1 MNLSKSILSL
11 LCLSTVGLYAAPSSA
26 DTSSWPLA
34 KYPLYIGSASLP
46 PLVMILM
53 GRDHSMFYEAYNDMT
68 DLDDD
73 GKIDFIF
80 NPAVTYDGIFESNF
94 CYSYNDNVFKINSL
108 ANTTQVKFHNKSSVV
123 YTCDG
128 TTYSG
133 NFMNYLTSSRL
144 DLVKRILIGG
154 QRLVKTASAKGVRSQ
169 TARYNNYPYLTRQ
182 WIPHDTHVWAK
193 IFNPGDYNLNNGE
206 NCPLGK
212 GQCSINKWTP
222 YGSDKAFLFGNVQ
235 RHLHAIPFTCS
246 SSTSTDCYQDETR
259 HPLGS
264 LVKLS
269 NLSGNARNNEINNNV
284 FIWNWLARESGQGGG
299 VGEIS
304 VSGNRVKTRYTA
316 PGGANSSDVYAD
328 LFNLVVE
335 SCNPT
340 KVDTEN
346 LSKRCKKYTS
356 LYNTVGLLQQ
366 FSDTAS
372 VDAYFGLIT
381 AGWNRNGSTGQS
393 YGVLRAPVKELFSQ
407 VDPSNGDFRD
417 GSLFSV
423 INNIDL
429 KTEGASLNSGSTSA
443 NWSGCSIDS
452 SHQLRVYQRGC
463 ADWGNPLAPL
473 LTLSHDYFEDKIAT
487 SKGQNG
493 STAGETI
500 RVRASWSGNQPP
512 QALRQDNIQNN
523 SGMWLPGYNY
533 QLDSPFKMEGIY
545 ECQKPINLILL
556 DENISLDWYGGDDTA
571 VDSGFSIIDAS
582 EHFTG
587 KSYILG
593 ENTTSDSASRVIDY
607 QTLPTLK
614 TIDNLKNVRGV
625 SVLEPQQS
633 GSLKGPAVAA
643 HYYKTP
649 LNLGDGKDYS
659 SIQNVVVAMASY
671 LPKFTIEAE
680 NGKSVLFIPICKTPR
695 VNKSGNYSYT
705 GDLNGTKQI
714 SRSMFEDDGSSYTTT
729 CGIGDVFYV
738 GSQYNSK
745 GHLSGIEFRV
755 TYEDNDGGSDFDMD
769 VAGSYKVYP
778 DPNDGNVLN
787 VELTGYYSD
796 GYAPMIMG
804 YVIIGTEGVYE
815 YNHNSSDG
823 VYWNLNRN
831 KTVYFDIMKGSNDGN
846 RQVLFALQSDPFYDI
861 NNTTSQYDVNERL
874 WRIGDRISQTVMQS
888 SNSGYWPNGTGK
900 SMGDARYCYEDKV
913 WNWSSRYN
921 EAPFVTMLN
930 GTYKASLLPR
940 VGAIGG
946 GTPMLCSSTVKRRF
960 KVVGTEGAFLPSPL
974 ELTAKYGFRNTSLS
988 NYYYVTNAATLAD
1001 NITAAMKATLAA
1013 GNRSS
1018 TALTFPSVEISTSDA
1033 ETIIASFDTE
1043 YWTGDVKKVRLG
1055 NIESGHAVTNSQ
1067 VWSASEKLSSLV
1079 PEARHVYMA
1088 DAKGNLVRFTANNIL
1103 AVGDYGL
1110 KRFPRMYQGIINAF
1124 ELQTCTNDEIKT
1136 FIDRYSRWVLGDDTY
1151 ELADDLEISPN
1162 PVLECGGTVK
1172 VQGFHKRNGNVLG
1185 TVINSTPQMLQI
1197 GGTRYVVFS
1206 ANDGM
1211 VHIIKDEDGTE
1222 VMSIIPYVAQYE
1234 MPRAALRGDMTRFI
1248 LDGEIN
1254 VFDVYV
1260 GNSLRRI
1267 AYGSRGLT
1275 FPGIFALDLTQVNL
1289 GVDQVRMNWELSKNE
1304 EHADGTVHAFGK
1316 LGTFNSQIYV
1326 FPYGIAQSDGSM
1338 KRVLLSAFGNGYN
1351 SSAPDTY
1358 APDNRFISTDTDTGD
1373 GISSVAVINALS
1385 GKIKATYTD
1394 PVWGLPDCN
1403 RDPEHA
1409 DIYSAFKD
1417 ESNAGRCF
1425 SNGMNVRLAGFD
1437 PDHDDLPDYAY
1448 STDLYGNIYRL
1459 SMVKKDAT
1467 EWTFNR
1473 IYTTVSVTGTPAN
1486 PVYSVQPI
1494 TTKPSLAGNSDN
1506 KPVVV
1511 VGTGKYLTAADVP
1524 NTDVQSIYA
1533 IEDTRYK
1540 TGASAIL
1547 SDCSSLTC
1555 LRNKLYKSSLVALNS
1570 SEEKFKN
1577 YRDVS
1582 LPKDNAGNAIEY
1594 DSTIYSGWVI
1604 DMNYEPGERVIV
1616 EPTVQDHHVYMT
1628 SMVPTDN
1635 PCYGGGVGHMYDIN
1649 VLTGYFFSSAEESQ
1663 LFSKQIMSKASTA
1676 YSRPS
1681 NASSGAGTGTSTECT
1696 GKDCPRKRGGVQT
1709 NCTNVHVAT
1718 QTNDQ
1723 GVEVLAGPQYCPR
1736 VESWQYIFN

>member
-1 MNLSKSILSL
+1 MNVSKSILSV
-11 LCLSTVGLYAAPSSA
+11 LCLSAVGLYSAPASA

-80 NPAVTYDGIFESNF
+80 NPAITYDGIFESNL
-94 CYSYNDNVFKINSL
+94 CYEYSENVFKIKSVATAQTVNYHGKNSI
-108 ANTTQVKFHNKSSVV
+108 V

-128 TTYSG
+128 STYSG
-133 NFMNYLTSSRL
+133 NFMNYLTASRL

-154 QRLVKTASAKGVRSQ
+154 QRLVKTAGTNGVRSQ

-206 NCPLGK
+206 KCPLGQ
-212 GQCSINKWTP
+212 GLCTIDKWTP
-222 YGSDKAFLFGNVQ
+222 YGSNKAFLFGNVQ

-269 NLSGNARNNEINNNV
+269 NLTGDARNNEIKNNV
-284 FIWNWLARESGQGGG
+284 FIWNWLARESGKGGG
-299 VGEIS
+299 VAETKADK
-304 VSGNRVKTRYTA
+304 NRMQTRYTA
-316 PGGANSSDVYAD
+316 PDGASESYVYAD
-328 LFNLVVE
+328 MYNLVVE

-340 KVDTEN
+340 NISTEN

-356 LYNTVGLLQQ
+356 LYNTVGLLHQ
-366 FSDTAS
+366 FSETAS

-381 AGWNRNGSTGQS
+381 AGWNRNSSTGQS

-407 VDPSNGDFRD
+407 VDPSNGDFKD

-429 KTEGASLNSGSTSA
+429 QTEGASLTGGSTSA
-443 NWSGCSIDS
+443 NWNGCSIDS
-452 SHQLRVYQRGC
+452 THEKRVYQRGC

-473 LTLSHDYFEDKIAT
+473 LTLSHDYFENKITT
-487 SKGQNG
+487 SKAINS
-493 STAGETI
+493 STSGESI
-500 RVRASWSGNQPP
+500 RVRASWSGNKPP
-512 QALRQDNIQNN
+512 KELQQENIQNN
-523 SGMWLPGYNY
+523 SNMWLPGYNY
-533 QLDSPFKMEGIY
+533 HVDSPFRMDGIF
-545 ECQKPINLILL
+545 ECQKPINLVLL
-556 DENISLDWYGGDDTA
+556 DENISLDWYGGDDSA
-571 VDSGFSIIDAS
+571 VKSGFEMIDAS
-582 EHFTG
+582 EKFTDN
-587 KSYILG
+587 SYIFG
-593 ENTTSDSASRVIDY
+593 ENTASDSASRVIDL

-614 TIDNLKNVRGV
+614 KITNLENVRGV

-649 LNLGDGKDYS
+649 LNLGDGKEYS
-659 SIQNVVVAMASY
+659 SIQNIVVAMASY

-680 NGKSVLFIPICKTPR
+680 NGKSILFIPTCKTPR
-695 VNKSGNYSYT
+695 KKSVNYNYT
-705 GDLNGTKQI
+705 GDTNNT
-714 SRSMFEDDGSSYTTT
+714 RSMVEDDGKKYTTS

-738 GSQYNSK
+738 DSEYNSK
-745 GHLSGIEFRV
+745 GNLSGIEFRV

-769 VAGSYKVYP
+769 VAASYKVYQDTS
-778 DPNDGNVLN
+778 DPNVLN
-787 VELTGYYSD
+787 VEISGYYSD
-796 GYAPMIMG
+796 GYAPMIIG

-815 YNHNSSDG
+815 YNHNG
-823 VYWNLNRN
+823 VTGWTLNKN
-831 KTVYFDIMKGSNDGN
+831 KTVYFDIMKASDAT
-846 RQVLFALQSDPFYDI
+846 QSLFALQSDPFYDI
-861 NNTTSQYDVNERL
+861 NNTKSYLDAVNERL
-874 WRIGDRISQTVMQS
+874 WTTTGDRITQTVMDS
-888 SNSGYWPNGTGK
+888 TAGPNKNGK
-900 SMGDARYCYEDKV
+900 SMGEARYCYEDKV
-913 WNWSSRYN
+913 WNGVWNGVRY
-921 EAPFVTMLN
+921 EAPFIRVTQN
-930 GTYKASLLPR
+930 GPYKTSILPR
-940 VGAIGG
+940 VGAQAAGV
-946 GTPMLCSSTVKRRF
+946 PMLCSSTVKRRF

-1013 GNRSS
+1013 GSRSS
-1018 TALTFPSVEISTSDA
+1018 TALTFPSVEVSTSNA

-1043 YWTGDVKKVRLG
+1043 YWTGEVKKVRLG
-1055 NIESGHAVTNSQ
+1055 GFDTGHAVTNSQ
-1067 VWSASEKLSSLV
+1067 IWSASEKLSALR
-1079 PEARHVYMA
+1079 PEARHVFMA

-1103 AVGDYGL
+1103 ATGDYGL

-1124 ELQTCTNDEIKT
+1124 ELQTCSADEIKT

-1151 ELADDLEISPN
+1151 ELAADLEESPT
-1162 PVLECGGTVK
+1162 PALICGGTVK

-1185 TVINSTPQMLQI
+1185 TVINSTPQMVTV
-1197 GGTRYVVFS
+1197 GGTRYVVFA

-1211 VHIIKDEDGTE
+1211 VHIIRDEDGTE
-1222 VMSIIPYVAQYE
+1222 VMSVIPYVAQYE
-1234 MPRAALRGDMTRFI
+1234 MPRAALHGDMTRFI

-1254 VFDVYV
+1254 VFEVYV
-1260 GNSLRRI
+1260 GNSLQKY

-1275 FPGIFALDLTQVNL
+1275 YPGIYALDLTNINL
-1289 GVDQVRMNWELSKNE
+1289 GVDQVKMKWEISKNE
-1304 EHADGTVHAFGK
+1304 EHSDGTVHAFNQ
-1316 LGTFNSQIYV
+1316 LGTFNSQMYV
-1326 FPYGIAQSDGSM
+1326 FPYGIKQADGSL

-1358 APDNRFISTDTDTGD
+1358 TPDNKFLSAGSSVGD
-1373 GISSVAVINALS
+1373 GVSSIAVINALS
-1385 GKIKATYTD
+1385 GSLKAVYSD

-1403 RDPEHA
+1403 RDPDHTQL
-1409 DIYSAFKD
+1409 YSNFMD
-1417 ESNAGRCF
+1417 ESNSGRCY

-1437 PDHDDLPDYAY
+1437 PDHDDMPDYAY
-1448 STDLYGNIYRL
+1448 STDLYGNVYRL
-1459 SMVKKDAT
+1459 SMIKKGADK
-1467 EWTFNR
+1467 WSLNR
-1473 IYTTVSVTGTPAN
+1473 IYTTVRVTGTPSD
-1486 PVYSVQPI
+1486 PVYTVQPI
-1494 TTKPSLAGNSDN
+1494 TTKPSLAGNIEN

-1511 VGTGKYLTAADVP
+1511 VGTGKYLTSADV
-1524 NTDVQSIYA
+1524 TDTGVQSIYA
-1533 IEDTRYK
+1533 IEDTTYK
-1540 TGASAIL
+1540 VGTSAIL
-1547 SDCSSLTC
+1547 ADCDNVTC
-1555 LRNKLYKSSLVALNS
+1555 LRNKLYESSLVSLNS
-1570 SEEKFKN
+1570 SEEKYKN
-1577 YRDVS
+1577 YRNIN
-1582 LPKDNAGNAIEY
+1582 LPKDNAGSVIEY
-1594 DSTIYSGWVI
+1594 DSSIYKGWVI

-1616 EPTVQDHHVYMT
+1616 DATVQDHHVYMT
-1628 SMVPTDN
+1628 TMVPTDN
-1635 PCYGGGVGHMYDIN
+1635 PCHGGGVGHMYDIN
-1649 VLTGYFFSSAEESQ
+1649 VLTGYFFSTAEESQ

-1681 NASSGAGTGTSTECT
+1681 PTGESEGSSSTPCT
-1696 GKDCPRKRGGVQT
+1696 GNDCPRKRGGVQT
-1709 NCTNVHVAT
+1709 NCTTVHVAT

-1723 GVEVLAGPQYCPR
+1723 GVEIMQGPQYCPR